1 MAFKRCLYQYQLLC
15 FIQLTSPI
23 LDSSQKVFL
32 WILLLR
38 FVCEPLGLITRLFWN
53 DGGPFVWPS
62 LSHSRPKC
70 TKIHRGLKTL
80 PGLIII
86 WSPKISYLAG
96 KWNLLCCFIVIFCL
110 MSWLCRTSSFFY
122 LSVKIILQINSM
134 CSYLDLRGL
143 YTTSFKLMKFQVF
156 KPMP

>member
-1 MAFKRCLYQYQLLC
+1 MVYSLSNLFGGQMAFKRCLYQYQLLY

-53 DGGPFVWPS
+53 DGGPFVWPG

-70 TKIHRGLKTL
+70 TKIHRGLKIL

-96 KWNLLCCFIVIFCL
+96 KWNLLCCFIVIFYVQCHDFVEHL
-110 MSWLCRTSSFFY
+110 LSF
-122 LSVKIILQINSM
+122 
-134 CSYLDLRGL
+134 
-143 YTTSFKLMKFQVF
+143 VF
-156 KPMP
+156 L